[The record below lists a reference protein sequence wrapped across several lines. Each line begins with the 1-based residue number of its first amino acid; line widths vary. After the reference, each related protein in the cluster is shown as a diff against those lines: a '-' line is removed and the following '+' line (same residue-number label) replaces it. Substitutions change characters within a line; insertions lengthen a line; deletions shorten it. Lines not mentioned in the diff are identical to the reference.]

1 MKISCLGPE
10 GSYSE
15 LAARAFSGEP
25 ILCRS
30 FSAAV
35 DELVKGNADACVLP
49 IENSLQG
56 SVRQNLDLISRTEG
70 IYAVGKHTLAIDHR
84 IARLKGVAPESV
96 KKIYSHEQAIAQCA
110 EYLHENFPE
119 AEIGYTAS
127 TAQSLALLG
136 EHSVGIVG
144 AHIERE
150 GVVLSPEN
158 IADDK
163 RNMTE
168 FLLLKRGK
176 ENLPAHSERVFVC
189 VTLSHRPGS
198 LLRFL
203 QTIDGFGLNLTKI
216 ESRPVRHSIG
226 EHRFFIEFEGDFVAP
241 VVQYALGALE
251 EKSISFRLIGAY

>member
-1 MKISCLGPE
+1 MKISCLGPA

-15 LAARAFSGEP
+15 LAALAFSGEP

-30 FSAAV
+30 FSAAL
-35 DELVKGNADACVLP
+35 DELVKGNADGCALP

-70 IYAVGKHTLAIDHR
+70 IYAVRKHALAIDHR
-84 IARLKGVAPESV
+84 IAHLKGVAPENV

-110 EYLHENFPE
+110 EYLHKNFPE
-119 AEIGYTAS
+119 AEIEYTAS
-127 TAQSLALLG
+127 TTQSLSMLG
-136 EHSVGIVG
+136 EHSAGIVG

-158 IADDK
+158 IADEK
-163 RNMTE
+163 RNITE

-176 ENLPAHSERVFVC
+176 ESLPSRSERVFVC

-216 ESRPVRHSIG
+216 ESRPVRHSPG
-226 EHRFFIEFEGDFVAP
+226 EHRFFIEFEGDYGSP

-251 EKSISFRLIGAY
+251 EKSISFRLLGVY